1 MTDLERPDAPRE
13 ENPGGA
19 LAWVSAALWVIAGA
33 LFVVAVLI
41 GNWRLFVVGLVI
53 VVAAFVL
60 LGLSISKPWE
70 QR

>member
-1 MTDLERPDAPRE
+1 
-13 ENPGGA
+13 
-19 LAWVSAALWVIAGA
+19 VIAGA